1 MTWLAVNDKFP
12 DAPLEQQI
20 AETNHVVEQLARTH
34 VPNDFAKIQ
43 KFNRDGEPIT
53 LEEWAGLLSDR
64 DYSTVG
70 NDYATIDGGRVLV
83 TTLWIGHR
91 WAGGDLFTTRLLP
104 MRGCNDEHGQ
114 QRPVWAQSYPT
125 LAAAA
130 GGHAEILD
138 GLRAGRW
145 PT

>member
-1 MTWLAVNDKFP
+1 MTWFQIDDRIVTDQVAESS
-12 DAPLEQQI
+12 AGQQI
-20 AETNHVVEQLARTH
+20 VKEAVRSGRMME
-34 VPNDFAKIQ
+34 FATLQ
-43 KFNRDGEPIT
+43 KFDRDGEPIT
-53 LEEWAGLLSDR
+53 LEEWADRLADR

-83 TTLWIGHR
+83 TTIWIGHR

-145 PT
+145 PA

>member
-1 MTWLAVNDKFP
+1 MTWLAVDDKFP
-12 DAPLEQQI
+12 DTSTEQCI
-20 AETNHVVEQLARTH
+20 AEMNHVVEQLARTH
-34 VPNDFAKIQ
+34 VSNEFAKIQ
-43 KFNRDGEPIT
+43 KFDRDGEPIT
-53 LEEWAGLLSDR
+53 LEEWADRLADR
-64 DYSTVG
+64 DYATVG
-70 NDYATIDGGRVLV
+70 TDYVSIDGGRVLV
-83 TTLWIGHR
+83 TTIWIGHR

-104 MRGCNDEHGQ
+104 MRGCVDESGQ

-138 GLRAGRW
+138 GMRAGRW